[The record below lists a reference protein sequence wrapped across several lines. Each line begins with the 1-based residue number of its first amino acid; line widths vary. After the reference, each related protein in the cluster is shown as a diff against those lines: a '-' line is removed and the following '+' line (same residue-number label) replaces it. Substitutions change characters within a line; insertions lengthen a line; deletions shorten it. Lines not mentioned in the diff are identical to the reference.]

1 MDNLDHLDELFSQ
14 DVEPD
19 MDSPLNTVARLTE
32 DYDAALF
39 DAMESEIQQHMDV
52 IEDSENR
59 LREVAEVEQEI
70 ILAKAVDSGQ
80 AAVLESLIPG
90 CVSKYTSLKTF
101 SRAPSAI
108 NLKVTLEEA
117 LPHAK
122 LAGRIAILGAAA
134 LIIIKILSWI
144 SGMFGGGDSGGGGGG
159 GGGSDKAKKQ
169 NAKIRTFAEN
179 VDQYPKYNLADHK
192 EAADRLNQLIE
203 KFGIKVSIG
212 NTTNSA
218 IGAMDEQLFIETMK
232 KINTQYFREIV
243 SHSRQPK
250 VVDDLIKRM
259 NTLVAEIQTNSNKF
273 LADYKKD
280 QDFPIEHYLIDWTKD
295 SMLKEICS
303 HVKAEYVDSNPKA
316 TGASLRTKW
325 KEYLSAAS
333 EENMPKK
340 DDVIKSN
347 IDFQLD
353 KFNEI
358 DESKLSSVD
367 KLNSKFEQVH
377 KDADKVVIEKRRTE
391 VRKVLT
397 AITNDW
403 FLLASIIHCVM
414 YSRSKT
420 INFCNEL
427 DISVTRMA
435 ESRTIISSIGEMLT
449 GNKEIRDDVKSD
461 EELAKQR
468 KNKDRSIVA
477 AAGVGGGAGSVVGAK
492 IGSALA
498 DIV

>member
-1 MDNLDHLDELFSQ
+1 MDNLDHLDELFSE

-19 MDSPLNTVARLTE
+19 MDSPLNTVARLT
-32 DYDAALF
+32 DNYDEALF
-39 DAMESEIQQHMDV
+39 DAMEAEIQQHMDV

-70 ILAKAVDSGQ
+70 IIANAVDAGQ

-90 CVSKYTSLKTF
+90 CVSKYTSLKTY

-122 LAGRIAILGAAA
+122 TAGKIAILGAAA

-144 SGMFGGGDSGGGGGG
+144 SGMFGGGDSGGGGGE
-159 GGGSDKAKKQ
+159 GGSDKAKKQ

-218 IGAMDEQLFIETMK
+218 IGAMDEQLFIEAMK

-259 NTLVAEIQTNSNKF
+259 NSLVVEIQTNSNKF

-280 QDFPIEHYLIDWTKD
+280 QDFPIEHYLIDWAKD
-295 SMLKEICS
+295 SMLKEISS

-358 DESKLSSVD
+358 DEGKLSSVD

-420 INFCNEL
+420 INFCNVL

-449 GNKEIRDDVKSD
+449 GNKEIQDDVKSD
-461 EELAKQR
+461 EELKKRR
-468 KNKDRSIVA
+468 KTKDRA
-477 AAGVGGGAGSVVGAK
+477 ALAGVGAGGAAGASVGTVLGT
-492 IGSALA
+492 ALSEM
-498 DIV
+498 V